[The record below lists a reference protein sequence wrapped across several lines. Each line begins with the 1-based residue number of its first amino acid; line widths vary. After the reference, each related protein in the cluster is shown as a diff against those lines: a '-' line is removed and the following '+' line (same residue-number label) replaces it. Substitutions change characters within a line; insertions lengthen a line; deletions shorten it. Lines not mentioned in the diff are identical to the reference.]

1 MPASLP
7 TPAKHILFSPFD
19 LDLRAG
25 QLRCAG
31 SLVAL
36 RPKTFS
42 VLVHLAEHPGELI
55 TKQALL
61 DAVWGNV
68 AVTEDVVRMSIGE
81 LRAVL
86 GDARSDPRFIE
97 TVARRGYRFVA
108 TLGEATGPAIA
119 HAGDQDAVV
128 VGRGSERAELL
139 AWMGAAMSGSR
150 QVGFVTGEAGIG
162 KTTLVELALREL
174 RRAPERRLRLACGQ
188 CVEQYGGGEPY
199 MPVLEALAG
208 LCRGP
213 DGPAVEA
220 TLREHAPGW
229 VLRATSMR
237 TAGVGG
243 DEPVGGTHEYTLHRL
258 AVCLEALASDV
269 PLALVIEDMHWSD
282 YATLDLVSL
291 LAHRRHPARLL
302 VLCTLRQAD
311 AIVRGHP
318 VVKVKR
324 ELVRTGSCREL
335 ALSGLPAADVEQ
347 YAAARFAGA
356 ELPVELV
363 TLLVQRSE
371 GSPFF
376 MTALVQHLIDRGLVV
391 KNGPRWELGEP
402 IESLQAATPDGLRA
416 LIEPRL
422 DRLPP
427 DELRVLEAASVAG
440 PEFAAHA
447 LVATA
452 RPGSGLHD
460 VERVEQVCDGLVRQG
475 EILSDRG
482 EGTWPNGE
490 TSARYAFRH
499 VLFQEVVYRRL
510 PPSTRRR
517 LHQTMGEGLETAYA
531 GRTGEVAS
539 ALAAHFERSGDVPRA
554 IRYHKESAASA
565 SARYAYHEARLH
577 LAAALAGV
585 RSQAES
591 PERLAQE
598 ATLQEGLGWALVF
611 LEGWGAQEAAAAF
624 TRVSA
629 LADRLDKPLVRFRAM
644 DALLTIHTM
653 RAEYTTVR
661 SLGEQVMALVTQL
674 GDPLLGV
681 AVHPTIGAA
690 LLHLGDL
697 AGACAH
703 GERGRA
709 LIDTTQPS
717 LGGASTGLLLAAAY
731 AYQGQVA
738 RAQALISE
746 VVTHA
751 ATVPIPYF
759 RAHAMT
765 YAAAAGHSLRDVAR
779 TKALADEAIRIAAEW
794 GFSVLRAAA
803 TMFRSWCAVQEGRV
817 DEGLA
822 ALRAA
827 FHDYTMSGQRIS
839 TTSYSTQLVEAYLAA
854 GDIAAATAA
863 LDAALAFVAETGER
877 LNEHELHRLKGECA
891 LASAQAGGKAEAA
904 RHFERAIAIAADA
917 SALLSELRATASLC
931 RIGRRPARDRLSLL
945 LARFGSDDDCADV
958 RAARALL

>member
-1 MPASLP
+1 MTASLP

-19 LDLRAG
+19 LDLPAG
-25 QLRCAG
+25 QLRRAG
-31 SLVAL
+31 TLVAL

-61 DAVWGNV
+61 DAVWGDV
-68 AVTEDVVRMSIGE
+68 AVTEDVVRLSIGE
-81 LRAVL
+81 LRGVF
-86 GDARSDPRFIE
+86 GDARSAPRFIE
-97 TVARRGYRFVA
+97 TVPRRGYRFVA
-108 TLGEATGPAIA
+108 TLGEAIGAA
-119 HAGDQDAVV
+119 MARAGDPDVVV

-139 AWMGAAMSGSR
+139 AWMGATMSGSR

-174 RRAPERRLRLACGQ
+174 RRAPAGRLRLACGQ

-229 VLRATSMR
+229 VLRATSPR
-237 TAGVGG
+237 AAGGGG

-258 AVCLEALASDV
+258 AVCLEALAADV
-269 PLALVIEDMHWSD
+269 PLALVVEDMHWSD
-282 YATLDLVSL
+282 LATLDLVSL
-291 LAHRRHPARLL
+291 LAHRRQPARLL

-311 AIVRGHP
+311 AIVRAHP

-324 ELVRTGSCREL
+324 ELVRRGSCREL
-335 ALSGLPAADVEQ
+335 ALGGMPSADVEQ

-363 TLLVQRSE
+363 TLLVQGSE

-376 MTALVQHLIDRGLVV
+376 MTALVQHLIDRGLVAQ
-391 KNGPRWELGEP
+391 KGPRWELSEP
-402 IESLQAATPDGLRA
+402 IDVLQAAIPDGLRA

-447 LVATA
+447 IAPA
-452 RPGSGLHD
+452 QRGSDLHD
-460 VERVEQVCDGLVRQG
+460 VERVEQVCDGLVRQE

-482 EGTWPNGE
+482 EGAWPDGA

-517 LHQTMGEGLETAYA
+517 LHQTIGEELETAYA
-531 GRTGEVAS
+531 GRTGDVAS
-539 ALAAHFERSGDVPRA
+539 ALAAHFDRSGDVPRA

-565 SARYAYHEARLH
+565 SARYAYREARLH

-585 RSQAES
+585 RSQGES

-598 ATLQEGLGWALVF
+598 ATLQENLGWALVF
-611 LEGWGAQEAAAAF
+611 LEGWGAREAAAAF

-629 LADRLDKPLVRFRAM
+629 LADRLDKPRVRFRAM

-661 SLGEQVMALVTQL
+661 SLGEQVMALITQL

-717 LGGASTGLLLAAAY
+717 LGGVSTGLLLAAAY
-731 AYQGQVA
+731 AYQGRVA
-738 RAQALISE
+738 RAQALIGE

-779 TKALADEAIRIAAEW
+779 TQALADEAIRIAAEW
-794 GFSVLRAAA
+794 GFSVLRTAA

-827 FHDYTMSGQRIS
+827 FHDYTMSGTRIS

-854 GDIAAATAA
+854 GDIAAATET

-904 RHFERAIAIAADA
+904 RHFERAITIAADA

-931 RIGRRPARDRLSLL
+931 RIGGRRARDRLSRL
-945 LARFGSDDDCADV
+945 LARFGPDDDCADV